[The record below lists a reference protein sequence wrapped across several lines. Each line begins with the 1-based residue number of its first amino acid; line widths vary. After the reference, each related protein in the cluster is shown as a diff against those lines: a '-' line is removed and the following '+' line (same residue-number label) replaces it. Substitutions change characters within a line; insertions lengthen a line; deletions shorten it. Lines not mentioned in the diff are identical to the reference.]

1 MRIGLYGGLANNCY
15 VFAKVMHQAGLDVI
29 FIRDRNDRYA
39 FSQPVWEDTS
49 FVMNYCKVAG
59 SSSFS
64 WEDWARIE
72 IDQQWQSPTWLVD
85 PLTFN
90 SAPKDGCALPTWL
103 LMLGYRYVSQWKHRP
118 GTVAA
123 MQNCDVLLVCGI
135 EAAILAM
142 LSGRPYVIWPH
153 GSDIRMAAGLATPPK
168 GIRARM
174 SFELQKVMLLAAY
187 DRAAYIGTHDPK
199 GLGGSAGNV
208 RKALRRTSLI
218 HLPIPA
224 HRLFRLSKAERSSRL
239 APLCQR
245 LGLPSIQGDI
255 IGLVP
260 SRVDFTWKGHDLL
273 LGAMSRVSNRER
285 LHLIF
290 SGWGN
295 DYDQAQAYVA
305 KHGLQDQVT
314 FLPFSLSKPLLAEF
328 FSLVDFAADQ
338 FCFMGTYGTALVEA
352 LAAGCPTL
360 MWIEE
365 SSFVA
370 RGWEPPPVINAE
382 SEADIVC
389 KLELIACGSIDLED
403 VSQRSQAWIG
413 RMHAPEAVLPKILS
427 CFVKIQTDVLEVN

>member
-1 MRIGLYGGLANNCY
+1 
-15 VFAKVMHQAGLDVI
+15 
-29 FIRDRNDRYA
+29 
-39 FSQPVWEDTS
+39 
-49 FVMNYCKVAG
+49 
-59 SSSFS
+59 
-64 WEDWARIE
+64 
-72 IDQQWQSPTWLVD
+72 
-85 PLTFN
+85 
-90 SAPKDGCALPTWL
+90 
-103 LMLGYRYVSQWKHRP
+103 
-118 GTVAA
+118 
-123 MQNCDVLLVCGI
+123 
-135 EAAILAM
+135 
-142 LSGRPYVIWPH
+142 
-153 GSDIRMAAGLATPPK
+153 
-168 GIRARM
+168 
-174 SFELQKVMLLAAY
+174 
-187 DRAAYIGTHDPK
+187 
-199 GLGGSAGNV
+199 
-208 RKALRRTSLI
+208 
-218 HLPIPA
+218 
-224 HRLFRLSKAERSSRL
+224 
-239 APLCQR
+239 
-245 LGLPSIQGDI
+245 
-255 IGLVP
+255 
-260 SRVDFTWKGHDLL
+260 
-273 LGAMSRVSNRER
+273 MSRVSNRER